1 MSDNP
6 YGQND
11 RETPPWLQPV
21 PEEEYEEG
29 MFGNRRTMMIVAGGA
44 ILLVILFITAIV
56 VLYEDQPDGA
66 PMHVSAPSEPMKVRP
81 EDAGGMKVD
90 HQDKQ
95 VFDKAAGIES
105 REDVALGQPAE
116 QPMEALPEEALE
128 GEPGEEGYAP
138 GATDRDTSMP
148 AAADTTAA
156 TTTQVTEPEAETT
169 VPAPAAALP
178 QEAAETSFAGKYRI
192 QLGAYGSEPSAEGAA
207 KMLKQKFSGEL
218 GGLVPQYE
226 RVQAGER
233 ALYRL
238 RFGPIEDRA
247 AADQLCLA
255 LRSKSQACIV
265 VNP

>member
-29 MFGNRRTMMIVAGGA
+29 LFGNRRTMMIVAGGA
-44 ILLVILFITAIV
+44 ILLVILFIAAIV
-56 VLYEDQPDGA
+56 VLYEGQPDGE
-66 PMHVSAPSEPMKVRP
+66 PMHVSAPGEPMKVRP

-95 VFDKAAGIES
+95 VFDKAAGIET

-138 GATDRDTSMP
+138 GATDRDTSTP
-148 AAADTTAA
+148 A
-156 TTTQVTEPEAETT
+156 VTEPAQTASEQATEPSAET
-169 VPAPAAALP
+169 PAPAAALP
-178 QEAAETSFAGKYRI
+178 EERAETSFAGKYRV
-192 QLGAYGSEPSAEGAA
+192 QLGAYGSEPGAEGAA
-207 KMLKQKFSGEL
+207 KMLKQKFGGEL

-247 AADQLCLA
+247 TADQICLA